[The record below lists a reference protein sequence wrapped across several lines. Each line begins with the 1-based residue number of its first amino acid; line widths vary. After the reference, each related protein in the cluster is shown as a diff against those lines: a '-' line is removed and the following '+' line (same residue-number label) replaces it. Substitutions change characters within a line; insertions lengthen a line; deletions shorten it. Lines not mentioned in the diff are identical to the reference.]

1 MSVVL
6 NSKTIPKIFKIMQH
20 PIVKEPLQCY
30 FMLHQPLLLTRKK
43 NIRSF
48 PFAKKKKGNTFKT
61 PKIGGN

>member
-1 MSVVL
+1 MTVVL

-20 PIVKEPLQCY
+20 PIAKEHLQCF

-48 PFAKKKKGNTFKT
+48 PFAKKEKKETHLKRQ
-61 PKIGGN
+61 K